1 MWWEVVYVFFRYMWL
16 GKGLANMSVFFG
28 YWLRLVGIDTN
39 FVKSCLGYELRWKEM
54 RGERKYRE
62 KVSIGS

>member
-1 MWWEVVYVFFRYMWL
+1 MWL
-16 GKGLANMSVFFG
+16 GKGLVNMSVFFG